1 MVVEWQLP
9 AYVINEDV
17 VSVNVCAVLSQ
28 SAERNVNVMTTTAS
42 ETATGTKR

>member
-1 MVVEWQLP
+1 VVVEWQLL

-28 SAERNVNVMTTTAS
+28 SAERDVNIMITTTS
-42 ETATGTKR
+42 ETATGTKH